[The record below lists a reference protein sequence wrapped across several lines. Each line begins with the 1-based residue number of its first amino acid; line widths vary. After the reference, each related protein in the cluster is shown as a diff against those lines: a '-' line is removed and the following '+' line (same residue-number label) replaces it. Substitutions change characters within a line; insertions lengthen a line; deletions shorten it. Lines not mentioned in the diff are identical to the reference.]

1 MKQHLRFHWTGLNIL
16 AGIVL
21 MMMLMLM
28 PAAIFAQQTPEEW
41 LITIDRNL
49 NPPQYEA
56 YRKLINIEPDGSKKE
71 FVLFSLKQDRE
82 KVVALFLSPASEKGR
97 ATLRVGDNMWLY
109 IPNVGRPLRITSLQS
124 VTGGIF
130 NNSDI
135 LRVDYQ
141 VEYNALSIKETNQ
154 KGPSGSN
161 LLQLDLK
168 AKSGSV
174 AYDKLEM
181 AIDPK
186 LKYPVEIKAIAAS
199 GILIKTLYFKKLTD
213 FGSGIKRPAIVE
225 TDSPLYR
232 GYKSVMIFA
241 KIKPRT
247 LSPSVFT
254 TDYMGRIE
262 SLR

>member
-1 MKQHLRFHWTGLNIL
+1 MKNPIHTLISRIAAAVLLLSIIPF
-16 AGIVL
+16 GIY
-21 MMMLMLM
+21 
-28 PAAIFAQQTPEEW
+28 AQQTPQEW
-41 LITIDRNL
+41 LVTIDRNL
-49 NPPQYEA
+49 NPPQYES

-71 FVLFSLKQDRE
+71 FVLFTLKQDRD
-82 KVVALFLSPASEKGR
+82 KVAALFLSPASEKGR

-141 VEYNALSIKETNQ
+141 AEYNAQAIKEIDE
-154 KGPSGSN
+154 KGPSGSR

-168 AKSGSV
+168 AKSTSV

-181 AIDPK
+181 MIDTK
-186 LKYPVEIKAIAAS
+186 LKTPVRIRAIAAS
-199 GILIKTLYFKKLTD
+199 GLLIKTIYFKKVTD
-213 FGSGIKRPAIVE
+213 FGRGIKRPAVVE
-225 TDSPLYR
+225 TDSPLHK

-241 KIKPRT
+241 KIRARD
-247 LSPSVFT
+247 LASEVFT

-262 SLR
+262 TLR

>member
-1 MKQHLRFHWTGLNIL
+1 MNALIQTSRQRATTVG
-16 AGIVL
+16 
-21 MMMLMLM
+21 LMLLLLM
-28 PAAIFAQQTPEEW
+28 LPFGLYAQQTPREW
-41 LITIDRNL
+41 LATIDQNL
-49 NPPQYEA
+49 NPPQFES

-71 FVLFSLKQDRE
+71 FVLYTLKKGTE

-97 ATLRVGDNMWLY
+97 STLRVGGNMWLY

-141 VEYNALSIKETNQ
+141 AEYDALSLKKLDE
-154 KGPSGSN
+154 KGPTGRS
-161 LLQLDLK
+161 LFQLNLK
-168 AKSGSV
+168 AKTGSV

-181 AIDPK
+181 IVDPV
-186 LKYPVEIKAIAAS
+186 LKTPVRIRAIAAS
-199 GILIKTLYFKKLTD
+199 GILIKTLYFKKTTD
-213 FGSGIKRPAIVE
+213 FGQGIKRPAIIE
-225 TDSPLYR
+225 TDSPLYK

-241 KIKPRT
+241 GIKSRK
-247 LSPSVFT
+247 LNAEVFT

-262 SLR
+262 SLRRK